1 MEYALAFHRWARMAR
16 RAIRGLLIALA
27 LATVG
32 CDHATKLVAKVTLEG
47 AAPRAL
53 IAGVL
58 DLQYRE
64 NRDTAFGLLHDF
76 TNPTKGPLILLMALL
91 AIAAVAAAWWKRRR
105 VAGFVEHAA
114 FVLVVGGAIGN
125 VIDRFERGYVVDFI
139 HVDHWPVF
147 NVADVAICVGG
158 ALVGVVMMR
167 LTRPPLRPPL
177 RS

>member
-1 MEYALAFHRWARMAR
+1 
-16 RAIRGLLIALA
+16 
-27 LATVG
+27 
-32 CDHATKLVAKVTLEG
+32 
-47 AAPRAL
+47 
-53 IAGVL
+53 
-58 DLQYRE
+58 
-64 NRDTAFGLLHDF
+64 
-76 TNPTKGPLILLMALL
+76 MALL

>member
-1 MEYALAFHRWARMAR
+1 M
-16 RAIRGLLIALA
+16 
-27 LATVG
+27 
-32 CDHATKLVAKVTLEG
+32 VAKVTLEG

-64 NRDTAFGLLHDF
+64 NRDTAFGLLRDF
-76 TNPTKGPLILLMALL
+76 TSPAKGPLVLVMALL
-91 AIAAVAAAWWKRRR
+91 AIAAVAVAWWKRRR
-105 VAGFVEHAA
+105 VAGLLEHAA

-158 ALVGVVMMR
+158 ALVGLVMMR
-167 LTRPPLRPPL
+167 LTSPSPRPPL